1 MEKNLCAII
10 LAGGE
15 GKRMKS
21 DRPKALSQVLFQ
33 PMLQW
38 VIDAVK
44 IAGISDICVVTG
56 YKKEYIEEYA
66 SKLDF
71 EIKTVY
77 QSERLGTGH
86 AVMTAKEFIKQ
97 HSNGNVLVLNG
108 DAPFM
113 DGETIR
119 SAAEFHC
126 KDAFTGCTV
135 ISAEIENPTGYGR
148 IVRETDKNGNTTNIL
163 KAIVEEK
170 EADSTQRKIKEINSG
185 AFWFNAWSLLDALD
199 KIVPSA
205 KTGEYYLTDTVEI
218 IRAAGKNVHAFKTE
232 NSNAVLGANDC
243 LQLNLLN
250 EIARRHILEEHM
262 KNGVCIPCMD
272 GVVIGKNV
280 RIGKNT
286 TILPSSILRGN
297 TVIGNSCEIGPA
309 VLLDGCTVSDEKKLS
324 CGTFEYEAL

>member
-1 MEKNLCAII
+1 MEKNLCAVI

-21 DRPKALSQVLFQ
+21 DKPKALSQVLFQ

-44 IAGISDICVVTG
+44 DAGISDICVVTG
-56 YKKEYIEEYA
+56 YKKEYIGEYV
-66 SKLDF
+66 SSLDF
-71 EIKTVY
+71 KVETVY

-86 AVMTAKEFIKQ
+86 AVMTARKFIER
-97 HSNGNVLVLNG
+97 HGDGNVLILNG

-119 SAAEFHC
+119 SAAKFHC
-126 KDAFTGCTV
+126 RDVLTGCTV

-148 IVRETDKNGNTTNIL
+148 IVRETDENDNATDTL

-170 EADSTQRKIKEINSG
+170 EADDTQRKIKEINSG
-185 AFWFNAWSLLDALD
+185 AFWFNATALSEALD
-199 KIVPSA
+199 KIVPSV

-250 EIARRHILEEHM
+250 ETARKHILEEHM
-262 KNGVCIPCMD
+262 KNGVYIPCTD
-272 GVVIGKNV
+272 GVIIGKNV
-280 RIGKNT
+280 CIGKNT
-286 TILPSSILRGN
+286 TILPSSILKGN
-297 TVIGNSCEIGPA
+297 TVIGNGCEIGPA
-309 VLLDGCTVSDEKKLS
+309 AILEDCTVSDGSKLC
-324 CGTFEYEAL
+324 CGAFGHESL